1 MIHCDEKSGKNSQE
15 WAENITTMVVKVKKS
30 IRGRGRGNRRTV
42 FPLNCLLLA
51 SSLIA
56 CLVLV
61 SYAARSED
69 APGIGKQSERILDKE
84 TFEDLY
90 IALLESAEAHRM
102 LADTSRIKF
111 DPSPIFAQFQADVSD
126 FRSTVESYRGVVKR
140 WQEFYKSVVKKLE
153 EKARMQIEKK
163 KTDKPASTG
172 APAGPS

>member
-1 MIHCDEKSGKNSQE
+1 
-15 WAENITTMVVKVKKS
+15 MVVKVKKS
-30 IRGRGRGNRRTV
+30 IRGRGRGDRRTV

-126 FRSTVESYRGVVKR
+126 FRSTVESYRGDVKR

-153 EKARMQIEKK
+153 EKARMKIEKK